1 MDKKRTV
8 HRRREEQIG
17 VEICRGGK
25 GKGARERERERGT
38 EAKVD
43 VAEKLLM
50 APEAMRRR

>member
-1 MDKKRTV
+1 M
-8 HRRREEQIG
+8 
-17 VEICRGGK
+17 EICRGGK
-25 GKGARERERERGT
+25 GKGARERERGGT

>member
-25 GKGARERERERGT
+25 GKGARERERGT

>member
-1 MDKKRTV
+1 M
-8 HRRREEQIG
+8 
-17 VEICRGGK
+17 EICRGGK